1 MQLQVSQHQH
11 FHEAISA
18 TLPYFCFLAP
28 DVVTGFRLVNA
39 TSESLS
45 CTWNMANNVDGY
57 LFSYE
62 VDETVRRKRQINF
75 AITIN
80 VSFWLGF

>member
-1 MQLQVSQHQH
+1 M
-11 FHEAISA
+11 
-18 TLPYFCFLAP
+18 
-28 DVVTGFRLVNA
+28 TGFRLVNA

-45 CTWNMANNVDGY
+45 CAWNMANNVDGY

-62 VDETVRRKRQINF
+62 VDESVRRKRQIDA

-80 VSFWLGF
+80 VSFWLGL